1 MWTWKSVRLIGNEA
15 LTTLEPGFAALYAR
29 NIGPPSITPEELLRA
44 FR

>member
-1 MWTWKSVRLIGNEA
+1 MWTWKSVRLIANEA

-29 NIGPPSITPEELLRA
+29 NIGRPSIAPEELLRA